1 MEEEKGLNKLAKIL
15 TEPVKKLIDTV
26 SAALGKWYE
35 PIHKKRMAKAGA
47 YEIDEVSEAL
57 RRNADVIAVY
67 NNTEV
72 RAQLPEDMQQ
82 LIERAQLRN
91 ISQEIKKQDNIEKVV
106 DKASEFLEAE
116 TEVSEEPVDTD
127 WITRFFNCA
136 GEVSNEKMQTI
147 WAHILAGE
155 VKKPGSFSLRTL
167 ETVRNIS
174 RKEAEIFQKVLR
186 LVAYDNRKTNYF
198 ISSDLELLKKYE
210 ISYDDIILMQDCRLI
225 NYSEHLSND
234 LSIKSTNGLICNNKQ
249 GLLFS
254 CGYGK
259 EFTLSVNSFNLTTAG
274 VELFN
279 MLNIEPDDGYL
290 SDLGEIL
297 FKKYEYD
304 NLVIRLCNYKYIDNR
319 MVLEVASKT
328 WGIKKR

>member
-15 TEPVKKLIDTV
+15 TEPVNKLIDTV

-127 WITRFFNCA
+127 WITRFFNCV

-147 WAHILAGE
+147 WAHILADE
-155 VKKPGSFSLRTL
+155 VKQPGSFSLRTL
-167 ETVRNIS
+167 DTVRNVS
-174 RKEAEIFQKVLR
+174 RNEAEIFQKIVK
-186 LVAYDNRKTNYF
+186 LVVTDINKSNCF
-198 ISSDLELLKKYE
+198 ISSNLSLLKKYNVTYDE
-210 ISYDDIILMQDCRLI
+210 IIKLQDC
-225 NYSEHLSND
+225 
-234 LSIKSTNGLICNNKQ
+234 
-249 GLLFS
+249 GLLRYNENMNLDMKLDRKTNALLLNMGRALLF
-254 CGYGK
+254 GYSGNDTISILIGGFALTK
-259 EFTLSVNSFNLTTAG
+259 SGEELYKILVNMSDNNYLYDFA
-274 VELFN
+274 ELIYN
-279 MLNIEPDDGYL
+279 GNKNKSIT
-290 SDLGEIL
+290 
-297 FKKYEYD
+297 
-304 NLVIRLCNYKYIDNR
+304 IRLEGYVKNDNQFKFGP
-319 MVLEVASKT
+319 AIKI
-328 WGIKKR
+328 WG